1 MVFVFDSNRPRDKFD
16 DAVLPRPFRL
26 FDQDGTGGGAHQ
38 KKIGITL
45 GEKAL
50 AGARLRLRVHASG
63 RAKMKAN
70 WIYQAAKTN

>member
-1 MVFVFDSNRPRDKFD
+1 MM
-16 DAVLPRPFRL
+16 PFC
-26 FDQDGTGGGAHQ
+26 QDLSASIWYWQ
-38 KKIGITL
+38 PSLKKKIGITL

-70 WIYQAAKTN
+70 WIYQAAKTS